1 MKTGRWRKKKLVPS
15 DKEDSMAD
23 NKKTAA
29 VKEIEKHK
37 KELGISNAV
46 FEGVKAANGWKSGKQ
61 VTEDEFRK
69 ACAAF
74 LKAPAYEK
82 NKNREAKG

>member
-1 MKTGRWRKKKLVPS
+1 MVPL

-23 NKKTAA
+23 NKKTAS

-37 KELGISNAV
+37 EVLGISDAV

-74 LKAPAYEK
+74 LKAPADGK
-82 NKNREAKG
+82 IKNREAKG